1 MDYNAEK
8 RDTPPPSVL
17 RRALTWIGWHELTVL
32 VSFAL
37 IVGGIWLT
45 AVLADGVLEGDT
57 QEIDLMILMALRDGE
72 DTHNPLGPPW
82 VEEMMRDLTSLGG
95 TGVLSLIVLAV
106 SVYYL
111 IQGRYKEM
119 LILITAVIGA
129 YMLSYILKGLFARPR
144 PEFIPAG
151 EYTYTASFPSGH
163 ALLAATTYLTLGII
177 VAQLMPSSRL
187 KAFVLLLA
195 FFVMLL
201 VGFTRMYLGVHW
213 PTDVLAGW
221 VIGSVWAIFCWLVVR
236 WLRRQGYVSSSASL

>member
-8 RDTPPPSVL
+8 RDAPPPSVL
-17 RRALTWIGWHELTVL
+17 RRALTWIGRHELTVL
-32 VSFAL
+32 LSFAL

-57 QEIDLMILMALRDGE
+57 QEIDLMILMALRDGA

-82 VEEMMRDLTSLGG
+82 VEEMMRDFTSLGG

-106 SVYYL
+106 SFYYL

-129 YMLSYILKGLFARPR
+129 YMLSYFLKGLFARPR

-151 EYTYTASFPSGH
+151 EYVHTASFPSGH

-177 VAQLMPSSRL
+177 VAQLMPRSRL
-187 KAFVLLLA
+187 KAFVLLLS

-236 WLRRQGYVSSSASL
+236 WLRRKGYVRPASFV